1 MGLSSKNE
9 YRDAG
14 SADHPEST
22 GAVWDTARR
31 KARRAGFIQ
40 LFGLIPLFFFVCL
53 FLGWIEAV
61 FTCFLRHFSW
71 SVVYM
76 PFVCYGLAGVCIL
89 LFADPSTRFS
99 ARLHA
104 VWLILPFY
112 GLVIAAAAA
121 IAGLAAQSKM
131 PRASAARI
139 PILAGCVLVLMLVVL
154 LLWVLIRHRC
164 GLPAFSSPHR
174 KRHSDQI
181 PDFVW
186 LPAKTAGTIFCRRCG
201 QSFSSD
207 RSACPCC
214 GTTVLTLPQVP
225 DVQSLSS

>member
-1 MGLSSKNE
+1 MDLSPKNE

-14 SADHPEST
+14 SADRLEHT

-31 KARRAGFIQ
+31 KARWTGFVQ
-40 LFGLIPLFFFVCL
+40 LLGLIPLFFFVCL
-53 FLGWIEAV
+53 FFGWIEV
-61 FTCFLRHFSW
+61 VYTCFLRHFSW

-76 PFVCYGLAGVCIL
+76 PFVCFGLAGVCIL
-89 LFADPSTRFS
+89 LFADPSARFS
-99 ARLHA
+99 ARLRA
-104 VWLILPFY
+104 IWLILPFY
-112 GLVIAAAAA
+112 GLVTAAAAA
-121 IAGLAAQSKM
+121 IAGLTAQSKM

-139 PILAGCVLVLMLVVL
+139 PILTGCVLVLMFVVL

-186 LPAKTAGTIFCRRCG
+186 LPAKAAGTTFCRRCG

-207 RSACPCC
+207 LSSCPRC
-214 GTTVLTLPQVP
+214 GTAVLTLPAVP
-225 DVQSLSS
+225 DIRSL